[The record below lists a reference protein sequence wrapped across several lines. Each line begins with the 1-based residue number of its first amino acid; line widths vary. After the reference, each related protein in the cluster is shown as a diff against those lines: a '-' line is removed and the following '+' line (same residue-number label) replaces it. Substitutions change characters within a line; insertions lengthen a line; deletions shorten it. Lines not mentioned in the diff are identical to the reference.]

1 MTNPPNYTIALPTKV
16 IFGAGS
22 LARLAELA
30 RPFGDAA
37 FVMIDPFLK
46 GSALEASVLG
56 QLAAAGIRAALWHD
70 IVPNP
75 RAETCDRAA
84 AAALAFG
91 AGMILAIGGGST
103 MDAAKAVALVA
114 TNGGQ
119 SWSLTA
125 RAKAEVRV
133 PERRGLPLI
142 AIPANAGTGAEV
154 TPFAVLSNPD
164 LKMKA
169 TIIHPFCFPDLAI
182 LDPVL
187 HLTKP
192 RRLTAST
199 GVDTF
204 LHAFEGFIG
213 TRPNSWTDLFSIR
226 AMELVAEHLPKA
238 CDNPSDLEARTRM
251 AEACYMAGI
260 TLGSI
265 GVGIPHALGQAMG
278 ALKDTPHGESC
289 AACLIPTVRWTMPH
303 AEDRLARVATIFR
316 PDLAPLPQ
324 KAQAGALPEALAQ
337 FCASIGL
344 TGGFGALGL
353 RRDEVERLLDVA
365 ETNYGFDIAC
375 SQRPATRDDLRLII
389 TESL

>member
-1 MTNPPNYTIALPTKV
+1 MTNLSDYTIALPTKV

-22 LARLAELA
+22 LARLADLA
-30 RPFGDAA
+30 RPFGAAA

-56 QLAAAGIRAALWHD
+56 QLAAAGIRTTLWHD

-84 AAALAFG
+84 AAAFG
-91 AGMILAIGGGST
+91 AEMIIAIGGGST

-119 SWSLTA
+119 SWSFTA
-125 RAKAEVRV
+125 RANAEVRS
-133 PERRGLPLI
+133 PEKRGRPLI
-142 AIPANAGTGAEV
+142 AIPTNAGTGAEV

-164 LKMKA
+164 LKLKA

-182 LDPVL
+182 VDPAL

-213 TRPNSWTDLFSIR
+213 TRPNTWTDLFSIR
-226 AMELVAEHLPKA
+226 AMELVAAHLPAA
-238 CDNPSDLEARTRM
+238 CDNPGDLEARTRM

-260 TLGSI
+260 TLGTI

-303 AEDRLARVATIFR
+303 AQDRLARVATIFR
-316 PDLAPLPQ
+316 PELAALSQ
-324 KAQAGALPEALAQ
+324 VAQAQALPEALAQ

-375 SQRPATRDDLRLII
+375 SQRPAAREDLRRIV